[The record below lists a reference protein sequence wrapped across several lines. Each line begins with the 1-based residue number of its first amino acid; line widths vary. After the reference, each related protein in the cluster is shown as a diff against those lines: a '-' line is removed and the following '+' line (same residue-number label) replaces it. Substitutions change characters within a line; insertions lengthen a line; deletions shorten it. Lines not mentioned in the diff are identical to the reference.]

1 LTPDEQVRLARLEQ
15 KVSDMDGWLKS
26 IDGNVTKLVAA
37 SNMANGAWGATL
49 KIGGLLVVAAAAI
62 SGVFNALLWAWQNV
76 RLGH

>member
-1 LTPDEQVRLARLEQ
+1 MTPDEQARLARLEQ
-15 KVSDMDGWLKS
+15 KVSDMDDWLKS

-37 SNMANGAWGATL
+37 ANMANGAWGATL

-62 SGVFNALLWAWQNV
+62 SGVVNAFMWMWQNV